1 MTRIIIILCLAF
13 CFTNCKSS
21 KSNKTSKSPA
31 ASSSNRIT
39 TSNTNRNSPE
49 NLKLAED
56 IIEDAEKYDGVR
68 YKYGGTT
75 KQGMDCSGLVFT
87 AFSENGISLP
97 RSSSQIATTGD
108 WIDLKEVNKGDLL
121 FFATQKNSRTVNHVG
136 LVTYAGND
144 RIDFIH
150 ATTSAG
156 VITSSLAERYWYF
169 AFVQARRVL

>member
-1 MTRIIIILCLAF
+1 MKKIIFTISLAL
-13 CFTNCKSS
+13 CFTSCKSS
-21 KSNKTSKSPA
+21 KIAPTSKT
-31 ASSSNRIT
+31 SSSNRIT
-39 TSNTNRNSPE
+39 TNTTNRNSPE
-49 NLKLAED
+49 NLTLAED
-56 IIEDAEKYDGVR
+56 IINEAEKYDGVR

-75 KQGMDCSGLVFT
+75 NKGMDCSGLIFT
-87 AFSENGISLP
+87 AFLEHGISLP

-108 WIDLKEVNKGDLL
+108 WIDVKQVNKGDLL
-121 FFATQKNSRTVNHVG
+121 FFATQQNSRTINHVG

-150 ATTSAG
+150 STTSAG